1 MKQEIIPYGSGV
13 KLLVKITNLGE
24 EVVLSE
30 CPFSILITAGHKSI
44 TIDVEDPEDPPQ
56 GVTFVDNDSF
66 TLAFLSTPLD
76 RGDMYMRISV
86 SVPDNDFPEGVRP
99 EIIDY
104 DLNYTLQ

>member
-30 CPFSILITAGHKSI
+30 CPFSITITAGAKSI
-44 TIDVEDPEDPPQ
+44 SIEVEDPTDPPQ
-56 GVTFVDNDSF
+56 GVSFVDDDSF
-66 TLAFLSTPLD
+66 TLAFLTTPLD
-76 RGDMYMRISV
+76 RGDLHMEITV
-86 SVPDNDFPEGVRP
+86 SVPDSDFSDEIRP
-99 EIIDY
+99 EILTY